1 MEKNW
6 KRRLLSGLVAA
17 SMTASVTVTTA
28 LAADASPDFGELY
41 TWEDV
46 QNGLKESDEEIDAK
60 VEALLKAMTEE
71 EKFALLG
78 GSGTGSNGEAG
89 SLIGVPRL
97 GVPRSRMYDGPAG
110 VYYLEDTTN
119 PPQEQMVAATWDPDM
134 AYEYGV
140 IHGSENQ
147 AIGGNVQLGTQFD
160 ITRMPQ
166 FGRAKDQFGED
177 PYLLSDIAAAET
189 KGVQDQGVI
198 AVGKHFAVF
207 SQNATPGTGT
217 NIEISEQAMH
227 ELHLPGFESAVT
239 DGGLLG
245 VMSSY
250 NKINGTAASAHSYLQ
265 ETVLRGMWNFI
276 GFTVTD
282 WGGNSGFTLD
292 KGTDVEMPSLSNNA
306 QDKAQALV
314 EDGTYTQE
322 EMDAMVDE
330 AAGHVL
336 TALGQAGYL
345 YWVEIGADGLAKAD
359 PTPPE
364 VIQLEGRLDEL
375 DEIVAENTDRS
386 QKIAEEGG
394 VLLKNEDD
402 VLPVSVEGDDR
413 TVGIIG
419 VGGMNLISGVGGE
432 RSYGTISEMTSPYQ
446 AITDLLGEDRVEGA
460 VGIDM
465 VGEPIPGE
473 YLFTAAQDETDGAV
487 DETDAVVDET
497 DAVVDETDAVADETD
512 AVVDETDAVADEAD
526 AVVDEAD
533 AVVDEADAV
542 VDETDAVA
550 DETGTTVVNG
560 VTRTY
565 GTAGSSG
572 ESQDQQGQ
580 QITVGGV
587 SETQMN
593 GHEIGE
599 FAQIDA
605 DINFTTGTID
615 GQPNRTYKGEGA
627 DEGTNTAFAYQ
638 GEEDPVA
645 YTWTTYIKA
654 PESGEYT
661 LLLEGIGGSMSAVV
675 MEDGLDNIDQ
685 TVDEPTTAT
694 FGGTSSRQ
702 GAQWP
707 DSQVIPTATGM
718 NIGSS
723 ATVTM
728 EAGKYYKVVVA
739 AVAGYEEKDLQVRL
753 AWITP
758 SMKTEQY
765 QQALDVAASQD
776 VSIVFAY
783 RQATDPADTREE
795 TTLRLSEDQ
804 EQLILDVAQAAHEN
818 GNQVVVVLNNS
829 TAVVMDQWID
839 QVDGLLEM
847 YFPGQGG
854 GEATANLLTGEVNPG
869 GKLAYAIP
877 AHDEDTLLT
886 YSQEAF
892 DKYEVPDET
901 DDDAEAETKE
911 GEGGFPGGDFPGG
924 DFPGGGFPGGGF
936 PGMGGGTP
944 NTTNYDEGIMT
955 GYRWYDSMD
964 IEPLYD
970 FGYGLSYTTFAYSD
984 LTVTENATDGD
995 EVGYDVTFTV
1005 TNTGDVAGDEVVQLY
1020 LGQADMSNLPEGIQS
1035 AELQLAGY
1043 ERVKDLQPGE
1053 RRTVTLHVTQR
1064 SLSFWNS
1071 TLSDDELI
1079 QFPDGTKGKWTV
1091 AEGER
1096 TIYVGSSSDTDDLV
1110 LQETVTV
1117 STDDTDDGDTVVVG
1131 PSVDHDDD
1139 DNAND
1144 NTDADTDTDID
1155 EDDVP
1160 LASGTFSDVADSHWA
1175 KEAIDYVT
1183 AEGLFTGTSDTTFSP
1198 GVPMTRSMLTTVLW
1212 RLAGEPAAAAAA
1224 AFSDVERGQ
1233 WYTDAVA
1240 WASEEGVVTG
1250 YGNGLFGT
1258 NDSITREQLAVML
1271 YRYAGGDAVTADLS
1285 TFSDAGSISDWAREA
1300 MNWAVA
1306 NQILSG
1312 DNTGKLNPGGTATRA
1327 EVAQMIYNYCTHMA
1341 GVK

>member
-1 MEKNW
+1 MAKNW

-46 QNGLKESDEEIDAK
+46 QNGLKESDETIEAK
-60 VEALLKAMTEE
+60 VDALLKAMTDE

-227 ELHLPGFESAVT
+227 EIHLPGFESAVT

-245 VMSSY
+245 IMSSY

-282 WGGNSGFTLD
+282 WGGNDGFTLD

-402 VLPVSVEGDDR
+402 VLPVSVDGDER

-446 AITDLLGEDRVEGA
+446 AMTNLLGEDRVEGA

-465 VGEPIPGE
+465 VGEPISGD
-473 YLFTAAQDETDGAV
+473 YLYTAAQEDGA
-487 DETDAVVDET
+487 T
-497 DAVVDETDAVADETD
+497 
-512 AVVDETDAVADEAD
+512 
-526 AVVDEAD
+526 
-533 AVVDEADAV
+533 
-542 VDETDAVA
+542 
-550 DETGTTVVNG
+550 VNG

-605 DINFTTGTID
+605 DVNFTTGTID

-723 ATVTM
+723 TTVTM
-728 EAGKYYKVVVA
+728 EEGKYYKVVVA

-765 QQALDVAASQD
+765 QQSLDVAATQD

-877 AHDEDTLLT
+877 VHDEDTLLT
-886 YSQEAF
+886 YSDEAF

-901 DDDAEAETKE
+901 DNETDVQAEAKE
-911 GEGGFPGGDFPGG
+911 GEGG
-924 DFPGGGFPGGGF
+924 FPGGGFPGGGF
-936 PGMGGGTP
+936 PGMGGATP

-955 GYRWYDSMD
+955 GYRWYDSMN

-995 EVGYDVTFTV
+995 EVGYDVTFTI

-1053 RRTVTLHVTQR
+1053 SRTVTLHVTQR

-1079 QFPDGTKGKWTV
+1079 EFPDGTKGKWTV

-1110 LQETVTV
+1110 LQETVNV
-1117 STDDTDDGDTVVVG
+1117 STADTDDDDTTGDVVVG
-1131 PSVDHDDD
+1131 PSVDHSGSSSDS
-1139 DNAND
+1139 NP
-1144 NTDADTDTDID
+1144 NTDTDTDADSDIE
-1155 EDDVP
+1155 ED
-1160 LASGTFSDVADSHWA
+1160 ASGTFTDVADNYWA
-1175 KEAIDYVT
+1175 KEAINYVT
-1183 AEGLFTGTSDTTFSP
+1183 AEGLFTGTSATTFSP
-1198 GVPMTRSMLTTVLW
+1198 ATPMTRSMLTTVLW
-1212 RLAGEPAAAAAA
+1212 RLAGQPSATAAA
-1224 AFSDVERGQ
+1224 AFSDVESGQ

-1240 WASEEGVVTG
+1240 WANEDGGVSG

-1271 YRYAGGDAVTADLS
+1271 YRYSGGTAVTADLS
-1285 TFSDAGSISDWAREA
+1285 TFSDAGSISDWAQEA

-1312 DNTGKLNPGGTATRA
+1312 DNTGKLNPGGTASRA
-1327 EVAQMIYNYCTHMA
+1327 EVAQMIYNYCSHIA

>member
-1 MEKNW
+1 MPKNW

-17 SMTASVTVTTA
+17 SVTASMSVPSA
-28 LAADASPDFGELY
+28 LAADDAPDFGELY

-46 QNGLKESDEEIDAK
+46 QAGLAETDEEVDAK
-60 VEALLKAMTEE
+60 VDALLKAMTDE

-119 PPQEQMVAATWDPDM
+119 PPQEQMVAATWDPEM

-177 PYLLSDIAAAET
+177 PYLLSDMAVGET
-189 KGVQDQGVI
+189 QGVQDQGVI

-227 ELHLPGFESAVT
+227 ELHLPGFEAAVT
-239 DGGLLG
+239 EGGLLG
-245 VMSSY
+245 MMSSY

-265 ETVLRGMWNFI
+265 ETVLRQMWNFV

-292 KGTDVEMPSLSNNA
+292 DGTDVEMPSLSNNS
-306 QDKAQALV
+306 QESAQALV
-314 EDGTYTQE
+314 DDGTYTQA

-330 AAGHVL
+330 AAGNVL
-336 TALGQAGYL
+336 TALGRAGYL
-345 YWVEIGADGLAKAD
+345 YWVEIGADGLAKED
-359 PTPPE
+359 PDPPE

-375 DEIVAENTDRS
+375 DEIVAENTLRS

-394 VLLKNEDD
+394 VLLKNEED
-402 VLPVSVEGDDR
+402 VLPVAVDGDDR

-419 VGGMNLISGVGGE
+419 VGGMDLISGVGGE
-432 RSYGTISEMTSPYQ
+432 RSYGTISEMTSPY
-446 AITDLLGEDRVEGA
+446 AAMVDLLGEDRVDGA

-465 VGEPIPGE
+465 VGEPIPAE
-473 YLFTAAQDETDGAV
+473 YLFTADPDAGET
-487 DETDAVVDET
+487 ETPDVP
-497 DAVVDETDAVADETD
+497 
-512 AVVDETDAVADEAD
+512 ADEAETVEET
-526 AVVDEAD
+526 AGEAETVEETAGEAETVQETAGETEAPEETAGEAETVEETAGETETVEETAGETETIEETAGETETVEETAGETEAPDEAETVEET
-533 AVVDEADAV
+533 ADEA
-542 VDETDAVA
+542 ETVQVLA
-550 DETGTTVVNG
+550 DEPTEEETGASVVING

-605 DINFTTGTID
+605 DIDFTTGTIA
-615 GQPNRTYKGEGA
+615 GEPNRTYKSENA
-627 DEGTNTAFAYQ
+627 DQGTATAFPYQ
-638 GEEDPVA
+638 GEDDPVA
-645 YTWTTYIKA
+645 YTWTTYIQA
-654 PESGEYT
+654 PETGTYT
-661 LLLEGIGGSMSAVV
+661 MLLEGIGGQMQGVI
-675 MEDGLDNIDQ
+675 MTDGLDSIDE
-685 TVDEPTTAT
+685 TVEEPTTVT

-723 ATVTM
+723 ATVEL

-739 AVAGYEEKDLQVRL
+739 AVAGYAEKDLQVRL

-758 SMKTEQY
+758 SMREAQY
-765 QQALDVAASQD
+765 QQALDVAAAQD

-804 EQLILDVAQAAHEN
+804 EQLILDVAEAAHEN
-818 GNQVVVVLNNS
+818 GHQVVVVLNNS

-886 YSQEAF
+886 YSDEAF

-901 DDDAEAETKE
+901 DEDE
-911 GEGGFPGGDFPGG
+911 GDEGTSGGPGGGFPGGDFPGG

-936 PGMGGGTP
+936 PGMGGSP
-944 NTTNYDEGIMT
+944 NTTNYDEGILT
-955 GYRWYDSMD
+955 GYRWYDAMD

-970 FGYGLSYTTFAYSD
+970 FGYGLSYTTFGYSG
-984 LTVTENATDGD
+984 LRVTENATDGD

-1020 LGQADMSNLPEGIQS
+1020 LGQADMSALPEGIQS

-1053 RRTVTLHVTQR
+1053 SREVTLHVDQR
-1064 SLSFWNS
+1064 SLSYWNS

-1079 QFPDGTKGKWTV
+1079 EFPDGTKGKWTV

-1110 LQETVTV
+1110 LQETVDV
-1117 STDDTDDGDTVVVG
+1117 SLGGVDEPDEPDVPDEPATSDDHDAENTSTVVSG
-1131 PSVDHDDD
+1131 GSGSSAGSSETPDEPTEPE
-1139 DNAND
+1139 AP
-1144 NTDADTDTDID
+1144 DTDID
-1155 EDDVP
+1155 DGETPLSPTTFTDVP
-1160 LASGTFSDVADSHWA
+1160 AGHWA
-1175 KEAIDYVT
+1175 SEAIEYVT
-1183 AEGLFTGTSDTTFSP
+1183 GQGYFNGTSETTFGPS
-1198 GVPMTRSMLTTVLW
+1198 VPMSRAMLATVLW
-1212 RLAGEPAAAAAA
+1212 RMEGQPAPTGAN
-1224 AFSDVERGQ
+1224 AF
-1233 WYTDAVA
+1233 T
-1240 WASEEGVVTG
+1240 
-1250 YGNGLFGT
+1250 
-1258 NDSITREQLAVML
+1258 
-1271 YRYAGGDAVTADLS
+1271 
-1285 TFSDAGSISDWAREA
+1285 
-1300 MNWAVA
+1300 
-1306 NQILSG
+1306 
-1312 DNTGKLNPGGTATRA
+1312 
-1327 EVAQMIYNYCTHMA
+1327 
-1341 GVK
+1341 